1 MHKQHRTCNVATC
14 TCSLHFI
21 EIVKMST
28 DDDSKT
34 IVSNNVESEVNKLY
48 LKITNKDDT
57 IKVIVAKNANVS
69 QL

>member
-1 MHKQHRTCNVATC
+1 
-14 TCSLHFI
+14 
-21 EIVKMST
+21 MST